1 MVNRNMEELSMSSED
16 KVLVS
21 IIVPIYNVEKYV
33 AECVKSCQKQ
43 TLKNIEIICVDDG
56 STDNSLAVV
65 NSMAKKDPRIKC
77 ITKKNSGYGNTMN
90 VGFDNAKGEYIIIAE
105 SDDYIEPDMCEF
117 LYNKASNYKL
127 DIVKSDYYTFTT
139 TNGKKK
145 TMYESTCGD
154 PKFYNK
160 ILFPKKDKEIFV
172 FQMNT
177 WTGIY
182 NTEFIRK
189 NNIRHN
195 ETPGAS
201 YQDNGF
207 WFQTLTLVKSI
218 MFVDRAFYHYRQDNP
233 NSSINSKGKVFCMN
247 EEYAFIHDFM
257 IKNNQVKENFMFEF
271 FRKKFFN
278 YMHTYSRIAEEYKLL
293 FLKKFS
299 EELKQTQKSGE
310 INIEK
315 IPDKWLN
322 EMAVRIMDDY
332 KLFYYEDTIYRLEMQ
347 LKNAHERLDM
357 LNNSN
362 EFVKGRATA
371 DKIRKFLGMK

>member
-1 MVNRNMEELSMSSED
+1 MSSED